1 MLRSLVTTLVVRM
14 MNGVS
19 SAIIHVCG
27 VDNKQA
33 EGEVKVITKL
43 GFEYGV
49 PNFKEGLLQMWKSYA
64 HPAAL
69 FFTAYRSHICFLV
82 GHIAENCT
90 SEQRLC
96 YNCRQPGHE
105 SSACPAPRTFS
116 GKQCY
121 SCGGV
126 GHIQAECPNLRVQQ
140 ASGSGKCYTC
150 GRFGHFARNCTS
162 GPAGVAGSAFA
173 SRAPPPGRALN
184 TSTLPPVKCYRCGG
198 PNHMARDCLAAPG
211 TTVNDSIAGVSSNV
225 NKSKTCYKCQQEGH
239 VRCIVVSFHNQL
251 TQHHRLHGNVLK
263 TEILVAKLTS
273 VLGFQRPNMIIASVE
288 TPFSFQPSER
298 I

>member
-1 MLRSLVTTLVVRM
+1 MAFQISRKGCFKCGNRTLIPQ
-14 MNGVS
+14 S
-19 SAIIHVCG
+19 SV
-27 VDNKQA
+27 
-33 EGEVKVITKL
+33 
-43 GFEYGV
+43 
-49 PNFKEGLLQMWKSYA
+49 
-64 HPAAL
+64 

-140 ASGSGKCYTC
+140 ASGSGKCYVSVPLFYWTSNNPFTLRKTC
-150 GRFGHFARNCTS
+150 GRFGHFARNCTG

-198 PNHMARDCLAAPG
+198 PNHMAR
-211 TTVNDSIAGVSSNV
+211 
-225 NKSKTCYKCQQEGH
+225 
-239 VRCIVVSFHNQL
+239 
-251 TQHHRLHGNVLK
+251 
-263 TEILVAKLTS
+263 
-273 VLGFQRPNMIIASVE
+273 
-288 TPFSFQPSER
+288 
-298 I
+298 